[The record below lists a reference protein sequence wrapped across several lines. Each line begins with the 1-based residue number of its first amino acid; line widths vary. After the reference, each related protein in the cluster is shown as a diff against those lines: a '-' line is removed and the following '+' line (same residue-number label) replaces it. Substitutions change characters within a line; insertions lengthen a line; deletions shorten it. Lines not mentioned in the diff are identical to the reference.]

1 MLRALALA
9 AACLGAAHVA
19 AEPSANARGSDSLA
33 RPTALAA
40 EHDRVCNAR
49 FPLNEAVYNELR
61 ASPECWSD
69 RDSSPLDCAMPAPI
83 EAVHAEAVAS
93 NISSLW
99 STILPMY
106 VAGFVDAMGMD
117 ASQLDSMVASR
128 GSSPDRVQA
137 ALRAIG
143 TLAEF
148 VKHSPMLKP
157 VLGNYELRHSAILY
171 HARHA
176 VVSPQQLAAAPPV
189 HHDDL
194 AAWRDLHDA
203 MGGSQWHKCAR
214 LRDDPCRCAYV
225 FCSPRRMPGGGAAL
239 ADPAA
244 EAALAEDED
253 ADDAE
258 ADDAGLAWR
267 AEAAAGTGSSR
278 DGSRWTLRVTLL
290 TLVEEPMLVGALPA
304 SLARMEGLRGL
315 VLTNMGDVVSNACSR
330 RFATTVLGRLR
341 LRYLGADFHLTG
353 LAAAAKARSA
363 QLPLLRWLRSMSV
376 ELGGVSSTSDS
387 GSEWS
392 FSRERTRQAASAMVE
407 LALAEAGSAP
417 QAPPVGGQ
425 VHASTVGH
433 DFYGEDA
440 EWAIDEDEDEDED
453 NDEDNDEDAGG
464 EGGHGGNAGSAARR
478 RHRDARS
485 PLEHMADN
493 EGAAAAGGSAG
504 DEAGAIGS
512 HEAAEMRA
520 HLDADGLDE
529 GPSTL
534 ADMAQVVVELSAQ
547 QLADAA
553 RGLGMGSGD
562 ALLMAFRA
570 EPQTDSAGRAMTDA
584 DLRHDAALTDMEQRR
599 KWLATRQA
607 DSDAGLPRPRLENS
621 EAESV
626 TPAELL
632 DSAHIIASAAVEAAR
647 RPGSEDEKAGPWR
660 VLSALMDGAG
670 AATDGVAAP
679 WFAGAWRWTPGKAVP
694 APMAFVVRAT
704 VARALHEN
712 MTAGQARRAASIALE
727 GLTLARTQTDVS
739 TSADH
744 VCAPQAIAPADP
756 VAAARDA
763 AEVAEASAAAAS
775 GGGWD
780 APGAAIGVESLS
792 PSAEQRAREE
802 AGLSLARD
810 QLAAYQHRV
819 PGGQPPRA
827 VAWVCALG
835 QLRRLGVTGSV
846 TGLPSCLGRRLGHLV
861 ELDVRGC
868 RFGFDPLVRHPLP
881 PALRQLNATLRSFIG
896 FQQGSRM
903 CPPPG
908 SMWHPSGG
916 AVALTAAMAAAS
928 GEDPPEWCARP
939 DWRSWRVT
947 REGGGSGSSAER
959 SLAGTGVFAASAPG
973 YDPTR
978 MRCRPLFEALSDFK
992 GEPAWQCVA
1001 LPQEGP
1007 QQVDPQTA
1015 VSEGWAIRFDVTE
1028 GPDAAPWWWWSRL
1041 EKFWIDGNFAY
1052 GRLPER
1058 MGELW
1063 PNMRTLD
1070 LYSNSLEGGIPASF
1084 GLMRKLHQVQ
1094 LQHNRL
1100 SGRIPEKLFH
1110 PDTLPVLSV
1119 LRLQLNP
1126 DLEGC
1131 IHSEAYAGEKLPML
1145 DTQLVGTKVLREGCG
1160 AGAVRRSRAAASKR

>member
-1 MLRALALA
+1 MDARQIAKVSNPQHQSPSPVERPIVGGSPPPKPQTQAHPTSAAIVHRSLALLTEDQLRQA
-9 AACLGAAHVA
+9 AKAMGVGS
-19 AEPSANARGSDSLA
+19 AEALRRGLAPGSAPSAA
-33 RPTALAA
+33 
-40 EHDRVCNAR
+40 
-49 FPLNEAVYNELR
+49 
-61 ASPECWSD
+61 
-69 RDSSPLDCAMPAPI
+69 
-83 EAVHAEAVAS
+83 AEAVLMKHDLPTEWLFPEAS
-93 NISSLW
+93 WIRENF
-99 STILPMY
+99 T
-106 VAGFVDAMGMD
+106 
-117 ASQLDSMVASR
+117 R
-128 GSSPDRVQA
+128 
-137 ALRAIG
+137 
-143 TLAEF
+143 
-148 VKHSPMLKP
+148 
-157 VLGNYELRHSAILY
+157 
-171 HARHA
+171 
-176 VVSPQQLAAAPPV
+176 
-189 HHDDL
+189 
-194 AAWRDLHDA
+194 
-203 MGGSQWHKCAR
+203 
-214 LRDDPCRCAYV
+214 
-225 FCSPRRMPGGGAAL
+225 PRRHDETAGVPSEG
-239 ADPAA
+239 
-244 EAALAEDED
+244 EAA
-253 ADDAE
+253 
-258 ADDAGLAWR
+258 
-267 AEAAAGTGSSR
+267 S
-278 DGSRWTLRVTLL
+278 
-290 TLVEEPMLVGALPA
+290 
-304 SLARMEGLRGL
+304 
-315 VLTNMGDVVSNACSR
+315 
-330 RFATTVLGRLR
+330 
-341 LRYLGADFHLTG
+341 
-353 LAAAAKARSA
+353 
-363 QLPLLRWLRSMSV
+363 
-376 ELGGVSSTSDS
+376 
-387 GSEWS
+387 
-392 FSRERTRQAASAMVE
+392 
-407 LALAEAGSAP
+407 
-417 QAPPVGGQ
+417 
-425 VHASTVGH
+425 
-433 DFYGEDA
+433 
-440 EWAIDEDEDEDED
+440 
-453 NDEDNDEDAGG
+453 
-464 EGGHGGNAGSAARR
+464 
-478 RHRDARS
+478 
-485 PLEHMADN
+485 
-493 EGAAAAGGSAG
+493 
-504 DEAGAIGS
+504 
-512 HEAAEMRA
+512 
-520 HLDADGLDE
+520 
-529 GPSTL
+529 
-534 ADMAQVVVELSAQ
+534 
-547 QLADAA
+547 
-553 RGLGMGSGD
+553 
-562 ALLMAFRA
+562 
-570 EPQTDSAGRAMTDA
+570 
-584 DLRHDAALTDMEQRR
+584 
-599 KWLATRQA
+599 
-607 DSDAGLPRPRLENS
+607 
-621 EAESV
+621 
-626 TPAELL
+626 LL

-647 RPGSEDEKAGPWR
+647 RPGSEVEKAGPWR

-819 PGGQPPRA
+819 PGGQPA
-827 VAWVCALG
+827 SLLAWVCALG

-947 REGGGSGSSAER
+947 REGGGGGGGSGSSAER

-1145 DTQLVGTKVLREGCG
+1145 DTQVVGTKVLREGCG
-1160 AGAVRRSRAAASKR
+1160 SDRSPAGGA

>member
-258 ADDAGLAWR
+258 ADEAGLAWR

-453 NDEDNDEDAGG
+453 NDEDADEDAGG

-478 RHRDARS
+478 RRRDARS

-744 VCAPQAIAPADP
+744 V
-756 VAAARDA
+756 
-763 AEVAEASAAAAS
+763 
-775 GGGWD
+775 
-780 APGAAIGVESLS
+780 
-792 PSAEQRAREE
+792 
-802 AGLSLARD
+802 
-810 QLAAYQHRV
+810 
-819 PGGQPPRA
+819 
-827 VAWVCALG
+827 
-835 QLRRLGVTGSV
+835 
-846 TGLPSCLGRRLGHLV
+846 
-861 ELDVRGC
+861 
-868 RFGFDPLVRHPLP
+868 FGFDPLVRHPLP

-947 REGGGSGSSAER
+947 REGGGGGGGSGSSAER

>member
-1 MLRALALA
+1 
-9 AACLGAAHVA
+9 
-19 AEPSANARGSDSLA
+19 
-33 RPTALAA
+33 
-40 EHDRVCNAR
+40 
-49 FPLNEAVYNELR
+49 
-61 ASPECWSD
+61 
-69 RDSSPLDCAMPAPI
+69 
-83 EAVHAEAVAS
+83 
-93 NISSLW
+93 
-99 STILPMY
+99 
-106 VAGFVDAMGMD
+106 
-117 ASQLDSMVASR
+117 
-128 GSSPDRVQA
+128 
-137 ALRAIG
+137 
-143 TLAEF
+143 
-148 VKHSPMLKP
+148 
-157 VLGNYELRHSAILY
+157 
-171 HARHA
+171 
-176 VVSPQQLAAAPPV
+176 
-189 HHDDL
+189 
-194 AAWRDLHDA
+194 
-203 MGGSQWHKCAR
+203 
-214 LRDDPCRCAYV
+214 
-225 FCSPRRMPGGGAAL
+225 MPGGGAAL

-258 ADDAGLAWR
+258 ADEAGLAWR
-267 AEAAAGTGSSR
+267 AEAASGTGSSR

-290 TLVEEPMLVGALPA
+290 TLLEEPMLVGALPA
-304 SLARMEGLRGL
+304 SVARMEGLRGL
-315 VLTNMGDVVSNACSR
+315 VLTNMGGVTQAHPTSAAIVHRSLALLTEDQ
-330 RFATTVLGRLR
+330 LR
-341 LRYLGADFHLTG
+341 Q
-353 LAAAAKARSA
+353 AAKA
-363 QLPLLRWLRSMSV
+363 M
-376 ELGGVSSTSDS
+376 GV
-387 GSEWS
+387 GS
-392 FSRERTRQAASAMVE
+392 
-407 LALAEAGSAP
+407 AEALRRGLAPGSAP
-417 QAPPVGGQ
+417 
-425 VHASTVGH
+425 
-433 DFYGEDA
+433 
-440 EWAIDEDEDEDED
+440 
-453 NDEDNDEDAGG
+453 
-464 EGGHGGNAGSAARR
+464 SAAAEAVLMKHDLPTEWLFPEASWIRENFTRPR
-478 RHRDARS
+478 RHDETAGVPS
-485 PLEHMADN
+485 
-493 EGAAAAGGSAG
+493 EG
-504 DEAGAIGS
+504 
-512 HEAAEMRA
+512 EAA
-520 HLDADGLDE
+520 
-529 GPSTL
+529 S
-534 ADMAQVVVELSAQ
+534 
-547 QLADAA
+547 
-553 RGLGMGSGD
+553 
-562 ALLMAFRA
+562 
-570 EPQTDSAGRAMTDA
+570 
-584 DLRHDAALTDMEQRR
+584 
-599 KWLATRQA
+599 
-607 DSDAGLPRPRLENS
+607 
-621 EAESV
+621 
-626 TPAELL
+626 LL

-647 RPGSEDEKAGPWR
+647 RPGSEVEKAGPWR

-704 VARALHEN
+704 VARALHEG

-744 VCAPQAIAPADP
+744 V
-756 VAAARDA
+756 
-763 AEVAEASAAAAS
+763 
-775 GGGWD
+775 
-780 APGAAIGVESLS
+780 
-792 PSAEQRAREE
+792 
-802 AGLSLARD
+802 
-810 QLAAYQHRV
+810 
-819 PGGQPPRA
+819 
-827 VAWVCALG
+827 
-835 QLRRLGVTGSV
+835 
-846 TGLPSCLGRRLGHLV
+846 
-861 ELDVRGC
+861 
-868 RFGFDPLVRHPLP
+868 FGFDPLVRHPLP
-881 PALRQLNATLRSFIG
+881 PALRELNATLRSFIG

-939 DWRSWRVT
+939 DWQSWRVT
-947 REGGGSGSSAER
+947 REGGSGGGGSGSSAER

-1145 DTQLVGTKVLREGCG
+1145 DTQVVGTKVLREGCG
-1160 AGAVRRSRAAASKR
+1160 SDRSPAGGA

>member
-1 MLRALALA
+1 MRESDADRAQRSFDEDRELA
-9 AACLGAAHVA
+9 AF
-19 AEPSANARGSDSLA
+19 AE
-33 RPTALAA
+33 
-40 EHDRVCNAR
+40 E
-49 FPLNEAVYNELR
+49 FQPLK
-61 ASPECWSD
+61 
-69 RDSSPLDCAMPAPI
+69 
-83 EAVHAEAVAS
+83 
-93 NISSLW
+93 
-99 STILPMY
+99 
-106 VAGFVDAMGMD
+106 
-117 ASQLDSMVASR
+117 SM
-128 GSSPDRVQA
+128 
-137 ALRAIG
+137 
-143 TLAEF
+143 
-148 VKHSPMLKP
+148 
-157 VLGNYELRHSAILY
+157 LGNHELRHASTAY
-171 HARHA
+171 HLRHA
-176 VVSPQQLAAAPPV
+176 LVSDRLLDAAPPV
-189 HHDDL
+189 HHDDM

-203 MGGSQWHKCAR
+203 MGGKHWHRCSR

-258 ADDAGLAWR
+258 AEDAGLAWR
-267 AEAAAGTGSSR
+267 AEAASGTGSSR

-290 TLVEEPMLVGALPA
+290 TLLEEPMLVGALPA

-315 VLTNMGDVVSNACSR
+315 VLTNMGGVRGASHALDGPILSTVGAVAEIDDEEDWGDDEAQGEAGELDEDFEDGENQR
-330 RFATTVLGRLR
+330 LGTTQGASLLTQAHPTSAAIVHRSLALLTEDQLR
-341 LRYLGADFHLTG
+341 Q
-353 LAAAAKARSA
+353 AAKA
-363 QLPLLRWLRSMSV
+363 M
-376 ELGGVSSTSDS
+376 GV
-387 GSEWS
+387 GS
-392 FSRERTRQAASAMVE
+392 
-407 LALAEAGSAP
+407 AEALRRGLAPGSAP
-417 QAPPVGGQ
+417 
-425 VHASTVGH
+425 
-433 DFYGEDA
+433 
-440 EWAIDEDEDEDED
+440 
-453 NDEDNDEDAGG
+453 
-464 EGGHGGNAGSAARR
+464 SAAAEAVLMKHDLPTEWLFPEASWIRENFTRPR
-478 RHRDARS
+478 RHDETAGVPS
-485 PLEHMADN
+485 
-493 EGAAAAGGSAG
+493 EG
-504 DEAGAIGS
+504 
-512 HEAAEMRA
+512 EAA
-520 HLDADGLDE
+520 
-529 GPSTL
+529 S
-534 ADMAQVVVELSAQ
+534 
-547 QLADAA
+547 
-553 RGLGMGSGD
+553 
-562 ALLMAFRA
+562 
-570 EPQTDSAGRAMTDA
+570 
-584 DLRHDAALTDMEQRR
+584 
-599 KWLATRQA
+599 
-607 DSDAGLPRPRLENS
+607 
-621 EAESV
+621 
-626 TPAELL
+626 LL

-647 RPGSEDEKAGPWR
+647 RPGSEVEKAGPWR

-704 VARALHEN
+704 VARALHEG

-744 VCAPQAIAPADP
+744 V
-756 VAAARDA
+756 
-763 AEVAEASAAAAS
+763 
-775 GGGWD
+775 
-780 APGAAIGVESLS
+780 
-792 PSAEQRAREE
+792 
-802 AGLSLARD
+802 
-810 QLAAYQHRV
+810 
-819 PGGQPPRA
+819 
-827 VAWVCALG
+827 
-835 QLRRLGVTGSV
+835 
-846 TGLPSCLGRRLGHLV
+846 
-861 ELDVRGC
+861 
-868 RFGFDPLVRHPLP
+868 FGFDPLVRHPLP
-881 PALRQLNATLRSFIG
+881 PALRELNATLRSFIG

-939 DWRSWRVT
+939 DWQSWRVT
-947 REGGGSGSSAER
+947 REGGGGGGGSGSSAER

-1145 DTQLVGTKVLREGCG
+1145 DAQVVGTKVLREGCT
-1160 AGAVRRSRAAASKR
+1160 RSRPSV